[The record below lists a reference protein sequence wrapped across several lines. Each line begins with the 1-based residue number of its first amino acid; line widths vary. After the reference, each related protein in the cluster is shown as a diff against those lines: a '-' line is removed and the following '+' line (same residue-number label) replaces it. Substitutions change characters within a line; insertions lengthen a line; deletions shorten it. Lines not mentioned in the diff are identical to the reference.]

1 MTAQEAEPWKP
12 LCWTD
17 PEQFMENLLKDD
29 EARVHTY
36 TTAQDILFGEIMRY
50 GGSFNHPEWMVPL
63 RHLYDEFVNH
73 GMAREQR
80 WEVLSY
86 VAILVENSKAFT
98 VNAFLPFICQD
109 PHRHIVAKA
118 AVDYVSL
125 GPLLNDDPMFFP
137 KELIGLILPQGT
149 DWTDRRRRD
158 SQPRRCVRCATCARR
173 PAPLQIAVA
182 TQRSAVL

>member
-12 LCWTD
+12 LFWTD
-17 PEQFMENLLKDD
+17 PEQFMENLFKDD
-29 EARVHTY
+29 EARVRAY
-36 TTAQDILFGEIMRY
+36 TTVQDILFGEIMRY
-50 GGSFNHPEWMVPL
+50 GGSFNRPEWIVPL
-63 RHLYDEFVNH
+63 RHLYDKFVNH
-73 GMAREQR
+73 GMTVEQR

-86 VAILVENSKAFT
+86 VATLVENSKAFT

-137 KELIGLILPQGT
+137 KELIGLIADGELRNPGAAFGALLVLG
-149 DWTDRRRRD
+149 D
-158 SQPRRCVRCATCARR
+158 PRLCKLLW
-173 PAPLQIAVA
+173 PLEE
-182 TQRSAVL
+182 RSFVL